1 MEIAHRRKTQDDK
14 GDHGGG
20 MKWGERSI
28 YEVYKK
34 RAMEQSEKVP
44 ETQAKELWTG

>member
-14 GDHGGG
+14 GDHAGG
-20 MKWGERSI
+20 MKGGERSI

-34 RAMEQSEKVP
+34 KSNGTKGKGTRN
-44 ETQAKELWTG
+44 TG